1 MIENLHGRLGPG
13 NMTES
18 DLWISDVDGV
28 VGDARG
34 ARFDPWARRWSAEQ
48 PVPVDARPAGAAE
61 AVAWLFARPD
71 CRRVPVG
78 VIGPREP
85 TEVQA
90 ETAETLGRRL
100 GALNLTVLTGGRG
113 GVMAAASRGVRS
125 AGGLTIALLPGD
137 EWETA
142 NDAVALPLATGI
154 GSARNALIARSSL
167 ALIAVGGSY
176 GTMTEIAYGLHFGRP
191 VFTLCDAPSVPGAR
205 ACPDIEAVLGGLLP
219 VLLARDTAT
228 ATGDM

>member
-1 MIENLHGRLGPG
+1 
-13 NMTES
+13 MTES
-18 DLWISDVDGV
+18 DLWISETDGV

-34 ARFDPWARRWSAEQ
+34 ARFDAWARRWSAEQ
-48 PVPVDARPAGAAE
+48 PVPADAKPAGADE

-71 CRRVPVG
+71 CRQVPVG

-85 TEVQA
+85 TEIQA
-90 ETAETLGRRL
+90 ETAEALGRRL

-137 EWETA
+137 EWDTA
-142 NDAVALPLATGI
+142 NDAVAVPLATGI
-154 GSARNALIARSSL
+154 GSARNALIARASL

-176 GTMTEIAYGLHFGRP
+176 GTLTEIAYGLHFGRP

-205 ACPDIEAVLGGLLP
+205 ACPDIDAVVDALLP
-219 VLLARDTAT
+219 VLLARDTAK